1 MSSENRAHKV
11 CEQMLCILKSSK
23 LNYLVKETPY
33 SAFITIR
40 KRFLK
45 DISCVTLASE
55 DDSPSEADLRR
66 ENMILKEKCKE
77 LEVEVGYLNIDKE
90 NMELANEALQKE
102 NKTLR
107 IEVEKLEADLT
118 SSNKKCVDQKEEV
131 DKVNEE
137 SSDLELKHDFIKSQ
151 LANLKVKL
159 AEMEKAMR
167 EKLDDNEVLENIIK
181 NKDTIIDQFRA
192 NMDSSDLN
200 PNIESSHSCK
210 QCDFTA
216 ESEKGL
222 KIHMARKHAVKC
234 DKCDETFHGALKL
247 STHMCRIQVENPAH
261 KHFYTKNWFIENSCI
276 RIFSKNIEREVAL
289 MHSEHCKSNPCSE
302 LPRSLEYSL
311 RVDDENGV
319 THIDANCFLKS
330 GKISWDVLESFLD

>member
-90 NMELANEALQKE
+90 NMELANDALEKE
-102 NKTLR
+102 NKALR
-107 IEVEKLEADLT
+107 IEVEKLDADLI
-118 SSNKKCVDQKEEV
+118 SSNKKCVEQKEEV

-151 LANLKVKL
+151 LANLKVKF
-159 AEMEKAMR
+159 AEMEKTMR

-181 NKDTIIDQFRA
+181 NKDIIIDR
-192 NMDSSDLN
+192 
-200 PNIESSHSCK
+200 
-210 QCDFTA
+210 
-216 ESEKGL
+216 
-222 KIHMARKHAVKC
+222 
-234 DKCDETFHGALKL
+234 
-247 STHMCRIQVENPAH
+247 
-261 KHFYTKNWFIENSCI
+261 
-276 RIFSKNIEREVAL
+276 
-289 MHSEHCKSNPCSE
+289 
-302 LPRSLEYSL
+302 
-311 RVDDENGV
+311 
-319 THIDANCFLKS
+319 
-330 GKISWDVLESFLD
+330 